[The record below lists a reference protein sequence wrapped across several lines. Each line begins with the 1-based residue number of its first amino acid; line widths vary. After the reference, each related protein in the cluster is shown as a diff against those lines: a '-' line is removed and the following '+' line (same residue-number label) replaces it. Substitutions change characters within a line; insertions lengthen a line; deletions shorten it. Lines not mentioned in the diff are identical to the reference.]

1 MNKGSIVIYTGLSL
15 IVLTS
20 LLSGCNKNETS
31 NDDPVTYGSVSDSEG
46 NVYKTTAIGSQTWM
60 AENLRSIKLT
70 DGTVIPL
77 VTDNNTWSNLTTPA
91 RSYYSNDSVNGK
103 SRYGGLYNW
112 YTVQSN
118 KLCPTGWHVP
128 SDAEFITLATS
139 LGVDSLA
146 GGKLKESGSI
156 NWFNPNSNATNSTG
170 FTALPCGYR
179 YYNGSYNNL
188 GYSGN
193 WWSSTE
199 YSAASARFF
208 YLVYNKGNTGRNY
221 IDKQYGLSVRCIKN

>member
-15 IVLTS
+15 ILLTL
-20 LLSGCNKNETS
+20 LLSGCSKNETLT
-31 NDDPVTYGSVSDSEG
+31 DPVTYGSVSDAEG
-46 NVYKTTAIGSQTWM
+46 NVYKTTTIGSQTWM
-60 AENLRSIKLT
+60 TENLRSIKLT

-112 YTVQSN
+112 YTVQTN

-146 GGKLKESGSI
+146 GGKLKESNSV
-156 NWFNPNSNATNSTG
+156 NWFIPNTYATNSTG

-179 YYNGSYNNL
+179 FYNGSYQNL

-199 YSAASARFF
+199 YSAISARYF
-208 YLVYNKGNTGRNY
+208 YLVYNKGNTGRNF
-221 IDKQYGLSVRCIKN
+221 IDKQYGLSVRCIRN

>member
-1 MNKGSIVIYTGLSL
+1 MNKGSFVIYTGLSL
-15 IVLTS
+15 ILLTS
-20 LLSGCNKNETS
+20 LLSGCNKNETLI
-31 NDDPVTYGSVSDSEG
+31 DPVTYGSVSDAEG
-46 NVYKTTAIGSQTWM
+46 NVYKTTTIGSQTWM
-60 AENLRSIKLT
+60 AENLRSVKLT
-70 DGTVIPL
+70 DGTAIPRI
-77 VTDNNTWSNLTTPA
+77 TDNNTWSNLTTPA
-91 RSYYSNDSVNGK
+91 YCYYSNDSVYNKK
-103 SRYGGLYNW
+103 SLGALYNW

-156 NWFNPNSNATNSTG
+156 NWFIPNTYATNSTG

-179 YYNGSYNNL
+179 FYNGSFNNL
-188 GYSGN
+188 SYSGN

-199 YSAASARFF
+199 YSATSARFF
-208 YLVYNKGNTGRNY
+208 YLVYNKGNIGRNFV
-221 IDKQYGLSVRCIKN
+221 DKQYGLSVRCIRN

>member
-1 MNKGSIVIYTGLSL
+1 MNKGSFVICTGLSL
-15 IVLTS
+15 ILLTS
-20 LLSGCNKNETS
+20 LISGCNKNETS
-31 NDDPVTYGSVSDSEG
+31 TDPVTYGSVSDAEG
-46 NVYKTTAIGSQTWM
+46 NVYKTTTIGSQTWM
-60 AENLRSIKLT
+60 AENLRSVKLT
-70 DGTVIPL
+70 DGTVIPH
-77 VTDNNTWSNLTTPA
+77 VKDNNTWSNLTTPA
-91 RSYYSNDSVNGK
+91 YCYYANDSVYNKNGL
-103 SRYGGLYNW
+103 GALYNW

-128 SDAEFITLATS
+128 SDAEFLTLVTS

-156 NWFNPNSNATNSTG
+156 NWFIPNTYATNSTG

-179 YYNGSYNNL
+179 FYNGSYNNL

-199 YSAASARFF
+199 YSTASARYF
-208 YLVYNKGNTGRNY
+208 YLVYNKGAAARNN
-221 IDKQYGLSVRCIKN
+221 IEKQYGFSVRCIKN

>member
-1 MNKGSIVIYTGLSL
+1 MNKGSFVFYTGLSFIL
-15 IVLTS
+15 LVS
-20 LLSGCNKNETS
+20 LMSGCNKNETLK
-31 NDDPVTYGSVSDSEG
+31 DPVTYGSVSDAEG
-46 NVYKTTAIGSQTWM
+46 NVYKTTTIGSQTWM

-70 DGTVIPL
+70 DGTVIPQ

-91 RSYYSNDSVNGK
+91 RSYYSNDSVYGK
-103 SRYGGLYNW
+103 SKYGGLYNW
-112 YTVQSN
+112 YAVQTN

-156 NWFNPNSNATNSTG
+156 NWFVPNTYATNSTG
-170 FTALPCGYR
+170 FTALPSGYR
-179 YYNGSYNNL
+179 FYNGSYQNL

-221 IDKQYGLSVRCIKN
+221 IDKQYGLSVRCIRN

>member
-1 MNKGSIVIYTGLSL
+1 MNKGSFVIYTGLSL
-15 IVLTS
+15 ILLTS
-20 LLSGCNKNETS
+20 LLSGCNKNETLT
-31 NDDPVTYGSVSDSEG
+31 DPLTYGSVSDAEG
-46 NVYKTTAIGSQTWM
+46 NVYKTTSIGSQTWM

-103 SRYGGLYNW
+103 GRYGGLYNW
-112 YTVQSN
+112 YTVQTN
-118 KLCPTGWHVP
+118 KLCPAGWHVP

-156 NWFNPNSNATNSTG
+156 NWFIPNTYATNSTG
-170 FTALPCGYR
+170 FSALPYGYR
-179 YYNGSYNNL
+179 YYNGSYQNL

-193 WWSSTE
+193 WWSSSE
-199 YSAASARFF
+199 YSTASARYF
-208 YLVYNKGNTGRNY
+208 YLVYNKGNTGRNN